1 MQNTAN
7 MSSDTAA
14 TTQKM
19 PQHIAIIMD
28 GNGRWAEQNKVSR
41 SKGHETG
48 GQTVQRVIDLCIEK
62 GIPWLTLYA
71 FSTENWGR
79 SKIEVNYL
87 MNMLAKFLKERL
99 PELME
104 KNVRLHAIGELDMLP
119 GKCRKRLNEC
129 LEQTAGNTALNVV
142 LALSYGSR
150 QEITAAAR
158 RMAELVQKGDITPQD
173 ITPELMSQHLY
184 TAGMPD
190 PDLLIRTSGE
200 MRISNYLLWQISYA
214 ELWVTDV
221 LWPDFGREEL
231 DAALSDFATRN
242 RRFGKR

>member
-1 MQNTAN
+1 
-7 MSSDTAA
+7 MSSDNAA
-14 TTQKM
+14 EAAKK

-48 GQTVQRVIDLCIEK
+48 GKSVQRIIDLCLEK
-62 GIPWLTLYA
+62 RIPWLTLYA

-87 MNMLAKFLKERL
+87 MNMLAKFLEERL
-99 PELME
+99 PELMQ

-119 GKCRKRLNEC
+119 NKCRKRLTHC
-129 LEQTAGNTALNVV
+129 LEATAGNTALNAV

-158 RMAELVQKGDITPQD
+158 KLAEQVQRGELQPAD
-173 ITPELMSQHLY
+173 ITPELLSNNLY

-221 LWPDFGREEL
+221 LWPDFGRAEL
-231 DAALSDFATRN
+231 DAALQDFAARN

>member
-1 MQNTAN
+1 MSCNTA
-7 MSSDTAA
+7 
-14 TTQKM
+14 TTELKM

-48 GQTVQRVIDLCIEK
+48 GKTVQRVIDLCLEK

-79 SKIEVNYL
+79 SKIEVTYL

-119 GKCRKRLNEC
+119 SKCSKRLNEC
-129 LEQTAGNTALNVV
+129 LKATENNTALNVV

-158 RMAELVQKGDITPQD
+158 KLAQKVQQGELQPQD
-173 ITPELMSQHLY
+173 ITPEMLADNLY

-200 MRISNYLLWQISYA
+200 MRISNYLLWQISYS
-214 ELWVTDV
+214 EIWVTDV
-221 LWPDFGREEL
+221 LWPDFGRTEL
-231 DAALSDFATRN
+231 DEALRAYTARD

>member
-1 MQNTAN
+1 
-7 MSSDTAA
+7 MSSDSTPV
-14 TTQKM
+14 M

-28 GNGRWAEQNKVSR
+28 GNGRWAEQHKVAR
-41 SKGHETG
+41 AKGHERG
-48 GQTVQRVIDLCIEK
+48 GETVQRTIDLCIEK

-79 SKIEVNYL
+79 SKIEVTYL

-99 PELME
+99 PEMMA
-104 KNVRLHAIGELDMLP
+104 KNVRLHAIGELHMLP
-119 GKCRKRLNEC
+119 KNCRKQ
-129 LEQTAGNTALNVV
+129 LEESIEKTKNNTALNVV

-150 QEITAAAR
+150 QEITAATR
-158 RMAELVQKGDITPQD
+158 KLAEMVQRGDITPAD
-173 ITPELMSQHLY
+173 ITPELLSNNLY

-231 DAALSDFATRN
+231 DTALESFRSRN

>member
-1 MQNTAN
+1 
-7 MSSDTAA
+7 MSSDNAA
-14 TTQKM
+14 ENPKK

-48 GQTVQRVIDLCIEK
+48 GKTVQRIIDLCLEK
-62 GIPWLTLYA
+62 NIPWLTLYA

-79 SKIEVNYL
+79 SKMEVNYL
-87 MNMLAKFLKERL
+87 MNMLAKFLEERL
-99 PELME
+99 PELMQ

-119 GKCRKRLNEC
+119 NKCRKRLTHC
-129 LEQTAGNTALNVV
+129 LETTAGNTALNAV

-158 RMAELVQKGDITPQD
+158 KLAEQVQRGELQPAD
-173 ITPELMSQHLY
+173 ITPELLGNNLY

-221 LWPDFGREEL
+221 LWPDFGRAEL
-231 DAALSDFATRN
+231 DAALQDFAARN

>member
-1 MQNTAN
+1 
-7 MSSDTAA
+7 MSSDNAA
-14 TTQKM
+14 ENSKK

-48 GQTVQRVIDLCIEK
+48 GKAVQRIIDLCLEK
-62 GIPWLTLYA
+62 NIPWLTLYA

-87 MNMLAKFLKERL
+87 MNMLAKFLEERL
-99 PELME
+99 PELMQ

-119 GKCRKRLNEC
+119 NKCRKRLTHC
-129 LEQTAGNTALNVV
+129 LEATAGNTALNAV

-158 RMAELVQKGDITPQD
+158 KLAEQVQRGELQPAD
-173 ITPELMSQHLY
+173 ITPELLSNNLY

-221 LWPDFGREEL
+221 LWPDFGRAEL
-231 DAALSDFATRN
+231 DAALQDFAARN

>member
-1 MQNTAN
+1 
-7 MSSDTAA
+7 MSSDNAA
-14 TTQKM
+14 ENPKK

-48 GQTVQRVIDLCIEK
+48 GKTVQRVIDLCLEK

-87 MNMLAKFLKERL
+87 MNMLAKFLEERL
-99 PELME
+99 PELMQ

-119 GKCRKRLNEC
+119 GKCRKRLTHC
-129 LEQTAGNTALNVV
+129 LETTAGNTALNAV

-158 RMAELVQKGDITPQD
+158 KLAEQVQRGELQPAD
-173 ITPELMSQHLY
+173 ITPELLGNNLY

-221 LWPDFGREEL
+221 LWPDFGRAEL
-231 DAALSDFATRN
+231 DAALQDFAARN

>member
-1 MQNTAN
+1 
-7 MSSDTAA
+7 MSSDSTAES
-14 TTQKM
+14 QKM

-48 GQTVQRVIDLCIEK
+48 GKTVQRVSDLCLEK
-62 GIPWLTLYA
+62 SIPWLTLSA
-71 FSTENWGR
+71 VSTENWGR
-79 SKIEVNYL
+79 SKMEVNYL

-119 GKCRKRLNEC
+119 SKCRKRLNEC

>member
-1 MQNTAN
+1 
-7 MSSDTAA
+7 MSCDSA
-14 TTQKM
+14 TDALKI

-28 GNGRWAEQNKVSR
+28 GNGRWAEQKKVSR
-41 SKGHETG
+41 AKGHETG
-48 GQTVQRVIDLCIEK
+48 GKTVQRVIDLCIEK

-79 SKIEVNYL
+79 SKIEVTYL

-119 GKCRKRLNEC
+119 SKCSKRLNEC
-129 LEQTAGNTALNVV
+129 LEATKNNTALNVV

-158 RMAELVQKGDITPQD
+158 KLALKVQQGELQPQD
-173 ITPELMSQHLY
+173 ITPEMLADNLY

-200 MRISNYLLWQISYA
+200 MRISNYLLWQISYS
-214 ELWVTDV
+214 EIWVTDV
-221 LWPDFGREEL
+221 LWPDFGRKEMDE
-231 DAALSDFATRN
+231 ALLAYTARN

>member
-1 MQNTAN
+1 
-7 MSSDTAA
+7 MSSDNAA
-14 TTQKM
+14 ENSKK

-48 GQTVQRVIDLCIEK
+48 GKAVQRIIDLCLEK
-62 GIPWLTLYA
+62 RIPWLTLYA

-87 MNMLAKFLKERL
+87 MNMLAKFLEERL
-99 PELME
+99 PELMQ

-119 GKCRKRLNEC
+119 GKCRKRLTHC
-129 LEQTAGNTALNVV
+129 LETTAGNTALNAV

-158 RMAELVQKGDITPQD
+158 KLAEQVQRGELQPAD
-173 ITPELMSQHLY
+173 ITPELLSNNLY

-221 LWPDFGREEL
+221 LWPDFGRTEL
-231 DAALSDFATRN
+231 DAALQDFAARN

>member
-1 MQNTAN
+1 
-7 MSSDTAA
+7 
-14 TTQKM
+14 
-19 PQHIAIIMD
+19 
-28 GNGRWAEQNKVSR
+28 
-41 SKGHETG
+41 
-48 GQTVQRVIDLCIEK
+48 
-62 GIPWLTLYA
+62 
-71 FSTENWGR
+71 
-79 SKIEVNYL
+79 

-99 PELME
+99 PEMME
-104 KNVRLHAIGELDMLP
+104 KNVRLHAIGELHMLP
-119 GKCRKRLNEC
+119 KNCRKQ
-129 LEQTAGNTALNVV
+129 LEESIEKTKNNTALNVV

-158 RMAELVQKGDITPQD
+158 KLAEMVQRGDITPAD
-173 ITPELMSQHLY
+173 ITPELLSNNLY

-221 LWPDFGREEL
+221 LWPDFGRAEL
-231 DAALSDFATRN
+231 DTALESFRSRN

>member
-1 MQNTAN
+1 
-7 MSSDTAA
+7 MSSDTATEA
-14 TTQKM
+14 LKI

-28 GNGRWAEQNKVSR
+28 GNGRWAEKNKVSR

-48 GQTVQRVIDLCIEK
+48 GQSVQRIIDLCIEK

-79 SKIEVNYL
+79 SKLEVSYL

-99 PELME
+99 PELMA

-119 GKCRKRLNEC
+119 KKCRKQLDEC
-129 LEQTAGNTALNVV
+129 LEKTAGNTAMHTV

-158 RMAELVQKGDITPQD
+158 KLAEQVQQGLLRPQD
-173 ITPELMSQHLY
+173 ITPELLGQNLY

-200 MRISNYLLWQISYA
+200 MRISNYLLWQISYS
-214 ELWVTDV
+214 EIWVTDV

-231 DAALSDFATRN
+231 DEALRAYTARN

>member
-1 MQNTAN
+1 
-7 MSSDTAA
+7 MSSDSTPI
-14 TTQKM
+14 M

-28 GNGRWAEQNKVSR
+28 GNGRWAEQHKVAR
-41 SKGHETG
+41 AKGHERG
-48 GQTVQRVIDLCIEK
+48 GETVQRTIDLCIEK

-79 SKIEVNYL
+79 SKIEVTYL

-99 PELME
+99 PEMME
-104 KNVRLHAIGELDMLP
+104 KNVRLHAIGELHMLP
-119 GKCRKRLNEC
+119 KNCRKQ
-129 LEQTAGNTALNVV
+129 LEESIEKTKNNTALNVV

-158 RMAELVQKGDITPQD
+158 KLAEMVQRGDITPAD
-173 ITPELMSQHLY
+173 ITPELLSNNLY

-221 LWPDFGREEL
+221 LWPDFGRAEL
-231 DAALSDFATRN
+231 DTALESFRSRN

>member
-7 MSSDTAA
+7 MSSDSAA
-14 TTQKM
+14 DMTKM

-48 GQTVQRVIDLCIEK
+48 GKTVQRVIDLCLEK

-87 MNMLAKFLKERL
+87 MNMLAKFLEERL

-119 GKCRKRLNEC
+119 AKCRKRLKTC
-129 LEQTAGNTALNVV
+129 LEKTAGNTALNAV

-158 RMAELVQKGDITPQD
+158 KLAEQVQCGKLQPKD
-173 ITPELMSQHLY
+173 ITPELLSQHLY

-214 ELWVTDV
+214 EIWVTDV
-221 LWPDFGREEL
+221 LWPDFGRTEF
-231 DAALSDFATRN
+231 DAALRDFTARN

>member
-1 MQNTAN
+1 
-7 MSSDTAA
+7 MSSDNAA
-14 TTQKM
+14 ENSKK

-48 GQTVQRVIDLCIEK
+48 GKSVQRIIDLCLEK
-62 GIPWLTLYA
+62 RIPWLTLYA

-87 MNMLAKFLKERL
+87 MNMLAKFLEERL
-99 PELME
+99 PELMQ

-119 GKCRKRLNEC
+119 NKCRKRLTHC
-129 LEQTAGNTALNVV
+129 LEATAGNTALNAV

-158 RMAELVQKGDITPQD
+158 KLAEQVQRGELQPAD
-173 ITPELMSQHLY
+173 ITPELLSNNLY

-221 LWPDFGREEL
+221 LWPDFGRAEL
-231 DAALSDFATRN
+231 DAALQDFAARN

>member
-1 MQNTAN
+1 MSCNTA
-7 MSSDTAA
+7 TE
-14 TTQKM
+14 TLKM

-48 GQTVQRVIDLCIEK
+48 GKTVQRVIDLCIEK

-79 SKIEVNYL
+79 SKIEVTYL

-119 GKCRKRLNEC
+119 TKCSKRLNEC
-129 LEQTAGNTALNVV
+129 LKATANNTALNVV

-158 RMAELVQKGDITPQD
+158 KLAQKVQQGELQPQD
-173 ITPELMSQHLY
+173 ITPEMLADNLY

-200 MRISNYLLWQISYA
+200 MRISNYLLWQISYS
-214 ELWVTDV
+214 EIWVTDV
-221 LWPDFGREEL
+221 LWPDFGRTEL
-231 DAALSDFATRN
+231 DEALRAYTARN